1 MTIEQIQDGLVKEV
15 GRLYVENFKEEF
27 PPLFASDISKCNTL
41 VDLVYMLGQ
50 YGYNSQGALGVLNN
64 VIITTEWIPS
74 LSDEEVNEMVMDEWE
89 RKS

>member
-1 MTIEQIQDGLVKEV
+1 MTIKEIQDGLVTEV

-50 YGYNSQGALGVLNN
+50 YGYDRQGALGVLNT
-64 VIITTEWIPS
+64 VI
-74 LSDEEVNEMVMDEWE
+74 V
-89 RKS
+89 K

>member
-1 MTIEQIQDGLVKEV
+1 MTIKEIQDGLVTEL

-50 YGYNSQGALGVLNN
+50 YGYDRQGALGVLNA
-64 VIITTEWIPS
+64 VI
-74 LSDEEVNEMVMDEWE
+74 V
-89 RKS
+89 K

>member
-1 MTIEQIQDGLVKEV
+1 MTIKEIQDGLVTEL

-50 YGYNSQGALGVLNN
+50 YGYDRQGALGVLNT
-64 VIITTEWIPS
+64 VI
-74 LSDEEVNEMVMDEWE
+74 V
-89 RKS
+89 K

>member
-1 MTIEQIQDGLVKEV
+1 MTIKEIQDGLVKEL

-50 YGYNSQGALGVLNN
+50 YGYDRQGALGVLNT
-64 VIITTEWIPS
+64 VI
-74 LSDEEVNEMVMDEWE
+74 V
-89 RKS
+89 K